1 MMTHLTP
8 IVTEIGLFKKEGT
21 LHFLDG
27 NKVYF
32 TMSERKGRGMTT
44 TYWMVDVNHPK
55 SRQSLDSAKWPKVP
69 TCPKTKARLKPI
81 MFAVWLIQRSWMQLT
96 VPVYNLAERTV
107 EYKDV
112 DEVSYSDFLHVYD
125 DVELQSAW
133 SIDDQW
139 LGLATSKAQ
148 AIIERQNEILSKNF
162 VPMREA
168 GFEESEVVARVLSF
182 DGDEKQLV
190 QGLQRLGVGTD
201 GLKKRNFVTK
211 GLQFDNLEALIFE
224 KQPG

>member
-32 TMSERKGRGMTT
+32 TMSERKGRGTAT

-55 SRQSLDSAKWPKVP
+55 SRRSLDSASWPKVP
-69 TCPKTKARLKPI
+69 TCPKTGARLKPI
-81 MFAVWLIQRSWMQLT
+81 MFAVWLIQRSWMQIT
-96 VPVYNLAERTV
+96 VPVYNLAERSV
-107 EYKDV
+107 EYRDV
-112 DEVSYSDFLHVYD
+112 NDVSYSDFLHVYD
-125 DVELQSAW
+125 DDEIRSAW
-133 SIDDQW
+133 SIDKNWVQA
-139 LGLATSKAQ
+139 ATSKAQ
-148 AIIERQNEILSKNF
+148 AIIDKQNELLSKAF

-190 QGLQRLGVGTD
+190 QGLQRLGVSTD

-211 GLQFDNLEALIFE
+211 GLQFDNLEELIFK